1 MEEKD
6 NVQDRKPE
14 AQGVPLVEAMKFQRT
29 NSRYGAAAPPV
40 IRDVGRQWKTPPEP
54 LMRL

>member
-14 AQGVPLVEAMKFQRT
+14 AQGVPLVEAMKFQQT

-40 IRDVGRQWKTPPEP
+40 IRDVRPEGENYGST
-54 LMRL
+54 